1 MKKVLALVLA
11 LAMVLSLAACGGSSS
26 SSTTTSSGDS
36 SAAADETTASDSA
49 TNSDTTTLNIN
60 LASEPAYLDP
70 ALNSSVDGACL
81 AVNSFEGL
89 LTYDADGN
97 LVEGCAE
104 SYEAS
109 EDGLTYTFTMREGL
123 KWSNG
128 EDLDASDFE
137 YSWRRA
143 ADVETAADYSY
154 LFEILADCQYDEDG
168 NFIGLGD
175 SSVVASE
182 DGTTLTVTLS
192 APCPYFLDLCAFP
205 VFFPVYEE
213 TVEANNPD
221 GTTPGGWALDAGDS
235 FVCNG
240 AYVLQSWNHD
250 SDMTYVKNE
259 YYRDADSVEIET
271 LNFMLSSDDT
281 AIYAAYQSGDLD
293 FIDTIPTDELGV
305 LMAAEDPELYII
317 DELGTYYVTLNYN
330 SDLWDELGLSET
342 DAATFRQ
349 ALCLL
354 IDRAYIVDNIT
365 QTGQELA
372 TTFIPAATSDSNG
385 GLFEDGV
392 SYYSVDDY
400 DANVEE
406 AKALLESIGF
416 EFDESGMLTT
426 DVSFTYLTNPSGSN
440 VTIAEAMQAD
450 FASVGINMTIDQQEW
465 NVFLETRKAGDY
477 GVARGAW
484 VMDYNDPINMLE
496 MWTTNSGN
504 NDCQFGRDDSA
515 ELDWSVYDDLIT
527 QIRNTADTAERV
539 TLMREAEDMLMSTWC
554 VLPIYYYNDSYM
566 MKSNVSGVLATVTG
580 NKYFMY
586 ATKTAE

>member
-26 SSTTTSSGDS
+26 SSTTTSDSDS
-36 SAAADETTASDSA
+36 SAAAATTTDGSTSDG
-49 TNSDTTTLNIN
+49 DTTTLNIN
-60 LASEPAYLDP
+60 LASEPETLDP
-70 ALNSSVDGACL
+70 ALNSTVDGACL

-143 ADVETAADYSY
+143 ADIETAADYSY
-154 LFEILADCQYDEDG
+154 LFEILADCEYDDTG
-168 NFIGLGD
+168 SLIGLGEN
-175 SSVVASE
+175 SVVASE
-182 DGTTLTVTLS
+182 DGTTLTVTLGS
-192 APCPYFLDLCAFP
+192 PCPYFLDLCAFP
-205 VFFPVYEE
+205 AFFPVYEE
-213 TVEANNPD
+213 TVEANDPD
-221 GTTPGGWALDAGDS
+221 GTTPGGWCQDAGDS

-240 AYVLQSWNHD
+240 AYVLSSWNHD

-259 YYRDADSVEIET
+259 YYRNADSVSIET

-305 LMAAEDPELYII
+305 LMAAEDPELYLI
-317 DELGTYYVTLNYN
+317 DELGTVYVTLNYN
-330 SDLWDELGLSET
+330 SEVWDELGLTE
-342 DAATFRQ
+342 DEAAVFRH

-354 IDRAYIVDNIT
+354 IDRQYIIDNIF
-365 QTGQELA
+365 QDGREVA
-372 TTFIPAATSDSNG
+372 TTFIPAATSDNNG
-385 GLFEDGV
+385 GTFEDGV
-392 SYYSVDDY
+392 SYFSADDY

-406 AKALLESIGF
+406 AKELLESIGF

-426 DVSFTYLTNPSGSN
+426 DVSFTYLTNPAGSN
-440 VTIAEAMQAD
+440 VTVAEAMQAD
-450 FASVGINMTIDQQEW
+450 FASIGINMTIDQQEW
-465 NVFLETRKAGDY
+465 NVFVETRKAGDY

-496 MWTTNSGN
+496 MWTTDSGN
-504 NDCQFGRDDSA
+504 NDCQFGRDDSK

-539 TLMREAEDMLMSTWC
+539 ELMREAEDMLMSTWC
-554 VLPIYYYNDSYM
+554 VLPISYYDDTYM

>member
-26 SSTTTSSGDS
+26 SSTTTSDS
-36 SAAADETTASDSA
+36 SAAADGTTTSDSA
-49 TNSDTTTLNIN
+49 TNTDTTTLNIN
-60 LASEPAYLDP
+60 LASEPDYLDP

-104 SYEAS
+104 SYEVS
-109 EDGLTYTFTMREGL
+109 DDGLTYTFTMREGL

-143 ADVETAADYSY
+143 ADVNTAADYQY
-154 LFEILADCQYDEDG
+154 LYEILGDCQYDEDG
-168 NFIGLGD
+168 NFTGLGD
-175 SSVVASE
+175 NSVVASE
-182 DGTTLTVTLS
+182 DGTTLTVTLTS
-192 APCPYFLDLCAFP
+192 VCPYFLDLCAFP

-213 TVEANNPD
+213 TVEENNPD

-240 AYVLQSWNHD
+240 AYVLSSWNHD

-259 YYRDADSVEIET
+259 YYRDADSISIET

-305 LMAAEDPELYII
+305 LLAADDPELYII

-330 SDLWDELGLSET
+330 SDLWDELGLTE
-342 DAATFRQ
+342 DEAATFRH

-372 TTFIPAATSDSNG
+372 TTFIPAASSDSNG

-465 NVFLETRKAGDY
+465 NVFLEARKAGDY